1 MIILN
6 FTKKIVQSKI
16 LDTYIAAGF
25 FSTLIFFTINAS
37 SYTPLEMIFGTIMVT
52 IAFKGLANLMLAL
65 LILLY
70 DLKAHEDITK
80 YKTIEDKL
88 DLLINELK
96 LKEAQI
102 KSSEVVGQTK

>member
-1 MIILN
+1 MIILK
-6 FTKKIVQSKI
+6 FTKKVIQSKI

-25 FSTLIFFTINAS
+25 FATLIFFTINAS
-37 SYTPLEMIFGTIMVT
+37 SYTPLQMIFGTVLVPV
-52 IAFKGLANLMLAL
+52 AFKGLANVMLSL

-70 DLKAHEDITK
+70 DLKSHEDLSK